1 MTQLSTQVSDLPIP
15 ATALHQPPAALAG
28 PPPLIAGESPAGY
41 DELLARVTAT
51 LQPSDVIEQM
61 FIRDIVD
68 LAWEVHRLRRLK
80 ANLMASLAHEGMTQ
94 LLRPLLTDPHPAHS
108 TMLARA
114 WAARDADAVSKVES
128 TLAAAGF
135 TMDHVAAATLA
146 AHVSDFERIDRMTAY
161 AEGRRNS
168 ALHELDLHRSSFA
181 LRLRRALEEIEDAEF
196 EVVPAAES
204 TGEVAA

>member
-1 MTQLSTQVSDLPIP
+1 
-15 ATALHQPPAALAG
+15 LAG

-68 LAWEVHRLRRLK
+68 LVWEVHRMRRLK

-94 LLRPLLTDPHPAHS
+94 LLRPLLGGHPGDS
-108 TMLARA
+108 TILAYG
-114 WAARDADAVSKVES
+114 WAARRADAVSKVES

-146 AHVSDFERIDRMTAY
+146 ARIGDFERIDRMTAY

-196 EVVPAAES
+196 EVVPAAEP